1 MKRPMKENNKGV
13 NFVVSA
19 YIINFFSPIIGV
31 VYLIFLAT
39 NFLLL
44 IFSNGKWIR
53 VILYFIIFFP
63 VCRFIV
69 LNLHNNI
76 ECNVKKLLYSSAIFL
91 PIIVIKLVILTP
103 NFKLATILSTQ
114 YSTSLLCLGKINLH
128 TLMYKFC
135 FFSNHGYHKVL

>member
-1 MKRPMKENNKGV
+1 MENELGS
-13 NFVVSA
+13 F
-19 YIINFFSPIIGV
+19 YI
-31 VYLIFLAT
+31 
-39 NFLLL
+39 LL
-44 IFSNGKWIR
+44 IF
-53 VILYFIIFFP
+53 FFSY
-63 VCRFIV
+63 VSFIV

-91 PIIVIKLVILTP
+91 PIIVIKLMILTP

-114 YSTSLLCLGKINLH
+114 YSTSLLCLVKINLH